1 MEMTRRDFVKSLGL
15 AVAGMA
21 LMPENLLPHAAAAI
35 PPHTKAGQTAQGVPN
50 TTRTIGQGLTV
61 SSIGLGCMNIVRSTP
76 PFVTREDAVH
86 LIRDAY
92 AHGITFFDSAEVYG
106 YGLSETYLG
115 EAVQPFRQHVKI
127 ATKFGYTPLDSSPA
141 HIRKV
146 VDESLKR
153 LRTDYIDLLYQHRVD
168 PKVPIEEVAGTV
180 KDLIKEG
187 KVLHFGLSEAG
198 SATIRRAHKVQPVTA
213 VQNEYSYWSRV
224 SDAEVMPTCRELGIG
239 FVPWGPVGKGYL
251 SGDINPYTVFHPED
265 NRSANPRF
273 TEEARRANWPIVE
286 ALSDIALSKKAT
298 PVQIALAW
306 LLHRAPFIV
315 PIPGTKNPMHMR
327 ENAGAMFVRL
337 TDEEAASLD
346 KLYETFRITGARA
359 SEASEA
365 LRDDGARAGT
375 SSLGGNGFSPL
386 PTK

>member
-1 MEMTRRDFVKSLGL
+1 MDRRDFVKNLGI
-15 AVAGMA
+15 
-21 LMPENLLPHAAAAI
+21 AAAGITLFPSDMLAQQ
-35 PPHTKAGQTAQGVPN
+35 HTRIAANEADSMQKGNN

-61 SSIGLGCMNIVRSTP
+61 SSIGLGCMNMVRSTP
-76 PFVTREDAVH
+76 PFVTREDAIH

-106 YGLSETYLG
+106 SGLSESYLG
-115 EAVQPFRQHVKI
+115 EAVEPFRKQVVI
-127 ATKFGYTPLDSSPA
+127 ATKFGYTPLDSRPA

-146 VDESLKR
+146 VEESLRR

-168 PKVPIEEVAGTV
+168 PKVPIEDVAGTV
-180 KDLIKEG
+180 RDLIAEG

-198 SATIRRAHKVQPVTA
+198 SATIRRAHKVQPLTA
-213 VQNEYSYWSRV
+213 IQNEYAYWSRV
-224 SDAEVMPTCRELGIG
+224 SDVEVMDTCRELGIG

-251 SGDINPYTVFHPED
+251 TGDINPYTVFHPED
-265 NRSANPRF
+265 NRVSNPRF
-273 TEEARRANWPIVE
+273 TTEARRANWGLVE
-286 ALSDIALSKKAT
+286 ALSDIAISKHAT

-327 ENAGAMFVRL
+327 ENAGAMFVTL

-346 KLYETFRITGARA
+346 KVYEEYSIVGARA
-359 SEASEA
+359 SEDSEK
-365 LRDDGARAGT
+365 LRDDGARTGT
-375 SSLGGNGFSPL
+375 TSKDGKGFSPW
-386 PTK
+386 P